1 MKILSWKKCIFAE
14 EFQYY
19 TIMPKIFEYFGFIFY
34 FYSNEHEPIHVHVMH
49 GARESI
55 FDLIMM
61 DGELAELHVRDKKG
75 ADPLPE
81 KDKRTAEAFIRKYHK
96 NIIDKWVKFFVM
108 KQSIRGRAW
117 QCNIM
122 FGKTLHHQ
130 GRRQGQP
137 YRLFDVQRQYCT
149 DGGHRRVHPPTPA
162 SAIQQIP

>member
-1 MKILSWKKCIFAE
+1 MKILSRKKCIFAE

-75 ADPLPE
+75 SDPLPE

-96 NIIDKWVKFFVM
+96 NIIDKWVKFFVL
-108 KQSIRGRAW
+108 KQSVRSTRI
-117 QCNIM
+117 N
-122 FGKTLHHQ
+122 KKL
-130 GRRQGQP
+130 
-137 YRLFDVQRQYCT
+137 
-149 DGGHRRVHPPTPA
+149 
-162 SAIQQIP
+162 